1 MERSTQKLISS
12 ICYFSIFFAG
22 FILPL
27 VVYLVVDNKE
37 VKRHAKL
44 AFLSHLVPLISVPI
58 CIVIAVFGMMN
69 EMIVFLI
76 ASALFTGILN
86 FAVIIWNIVK
96 GIKVLKVE

>member
-27 VVYLVVDNKE
+27 VVYLVIDNQE

-58 CIVIAVFGMMN
+58 CIVFVVLGIMN
-69 EMIVFLI
+69 EMIVTLI
-76 ASALFTGILN
+76 AAALFIVVLN
-86 FAVIIWNIVK
+86 FAIVIWNIVK